1 MSAPHPERQVIR
13 RRGAY
18 TRRASLA
25 MAAAILSTRPPRA
38 RRTAWRLARSFMVTL
53 AAGGELG
60 ALGAVLRAHVGDHDG
75 EAAITAAR
83 NAMNAAS
90 WGLMAHPTEG
100 TTALALVQCL
110 TGEPADT
117 LAGCADDGT
126 YYRRLA
132 RWCLSALAGLEP
144 PRA

>member
-1 MSAPHPERQVIR
+1 MNAPATERQVIR

-38 RRTAWRLARSFMVTL
+38 RRIAWRLARSFVVTL

-60 ALGAVLRAHVGDHDG
+60 ALGAVLRTHVGEMDG
-75 EAAITAAR
+75 AAAVTASR
-83 NAMNAAS
+83 AALNVAYQ
-90 WGLMAHPTEG
+90 GLMAHPTEG
-100 TTALALVQCL
+100 TTALALIQCL
-110 TGEPADT
+110 AREPAET
-117 LAGCADDGT
+117 LAGCADDGA